1 MGDSPCVCVVPQ
13 GCGGYHP
20 ELFAW
25 FAIFVLR
32 RLAHVEPL
40 TAKQQGL
47 LEAAGMADSPG
58 WPTAADSLLR
68 SMFSSAAGKQHWA
81 VPPWLR

>member
-1 MGDSPCVCVVPQ
+1 MRMLLQ

-25 FAIFVLR
+25 FLVFVLR
-32 RLAHVEPL
+32 RVAKVEAA
-40 TAKQQGL
+40 TNKQQAL
-47 LEAAGMADSPG
+47 LAAAGMADAPG

-68 SMFSSAAGKQHWA
+68 SMFTSPAGKQHWA